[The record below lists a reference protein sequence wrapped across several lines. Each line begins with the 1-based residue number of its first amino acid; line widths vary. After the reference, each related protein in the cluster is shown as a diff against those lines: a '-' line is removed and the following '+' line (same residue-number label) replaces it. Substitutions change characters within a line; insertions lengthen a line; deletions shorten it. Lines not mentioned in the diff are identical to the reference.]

1 MTAPTPYRDGA
12 KRYRGL
18 GLGQAI
24 PVHPTENNQPLT
36 GLIGY
41 DAPRSGDTPAAS
53 EKRWR
58 QAKPLQ
64 SDPKAERKARRQD
77 QAFGSWN
84 VGLHTDER
92 VLALDVD
99 DADEYRRGWAKRGLP
114 APPPTPYST
123 ARGHA
128 SPRRQV
134 VYRLPE
140 GCDWD
145 SDGLMPGG
153 EIIDYGH
160 RFIRVAPSIHQKTGN
175 TYAWF
180 FPTTADPLGDGREME
195 SPPTFDELTELP
207 AEHIAALRRGVEK
220 RSRGKDDVDVDEWI
234 ASRPEGKMSQALRD
248 IAYAVP
254 TDGIGDN
261 DAIRYLG
268 PLVRA
273 AWDAPGGGKAV
284 ERGIARYSD
293 GYGRDAHKGAI
304 RAVANAIIDET
315 VIRERLTLTQVF
327 DLAPRPPKRK
337 KPKKRKKPGK
347 NHAPLEHDEYE
358 PRGVIGTTAHPAR
371 PLDVALDLLSE
382 DTLPPLISWRGTW
395 HVYERDHWRM
405 ATDDEVENLLYAALA
420 NAQWVQQTANGPK
433 TQPWSPNQGRVREV
447 LRAIRSRRTLH
458 RDAEAPTW
466 LDGSRKSAALV
477 PCRDGLLEPRT
488 GKMRGRSQHFF
499 STGYIDAEVGVRHAE
514 PKAWH
519 RFLEQLWDDDA
530 ESIALL
536 QEWFGYLVAGDTRRH
551 KGMLMIGP
559 KRSGKGTILHIAEA
573 LVGGQQGAFAATMSS
588 FSESFG
594 LEMAE
599 GRSLLTIGD
608 LRGSGREAASAAQK
622 LLEIIGGDSVY
633 INRKGRA
640 AISTVLRTRVMVA
653 TNSMP
658 KLYDDAA
665 VIDSRF
671 LVLRLTRSFAD
682 REDLDLLDKL
692 LPELGGIVQWAL
704 EGYRRLE
711 KRDAFTVP
719 ASDAEDRAELRANSA
734 PITEFISDACAATAG
749 LGTPRVEV
757 WKAYLNW
764 CGNVGAA
771 QMEQAHFNAAM
782 AGAGYP
788 PHRPREDGT
797 RGAWR
802 YRGLILQAEETATA
816 KAERVWGRADDF
828 VTSTT

>member
-1 MTAPTPYRDGA
+1 MPYRDGA
-12 KRYRGL
+12 KLYRGK

-41 DAPRSGDTPAAS
+41 DAPRTGDIPAAS

-58 QAKPLQ
+58 KAKPLQ
-64 SDPKAERKARRQD
+64 DDPKAERKARRQD

-84 VGLHTDER
+84 IGLHTDER
-92 VLALDVD
+92 VIGLDVD
-99 DADEYRRGWAKRGLP
+99 DDVEYRRGWASRGLP
-114 APPPTPYST
+114 VPPPTPYST
-123 ARGHA
+123 ARGHDSA
-128 SPRRQV
+128 RRQV
-134 VYRLPE
+134 IYRLPE
-140 GCDWD
+140 GCEWD

-160 RFIRVAPSIHQKTGN
+160 RFIRVAPSVHQKTGN
-175 TYAWF
+175 TYAWYA
-180 FPTTADPLGDGREME
+180 PTTADPLGDGIELDA
-195 SPPTFDELTELP
+195 PPAFDELTELP
-207 AEHIAALRRGVEK
+207 AEHIEALRRIEKK

-234 ASRPEGKMSQALRD
+234 ATRAGGKMSPALRD
-248 IAYAVP
+248 LADAVP
-254 TDGIGDN
+254 TDGIDDN

-284 ERGIARYSD
+284 QRGIGRYSD
-293 GYGRDAHKGAI
+293 GYGRNAYKSAI

-315 VIRERLTLTQVF
+315 VVRERLTLTQTF

-337 KPKKRKKPGK
+337 KPKAKKK
-347 NHAPLEHDEYE
+347 TKAHRDLEHDEYE
-358 PRGVIGTTAHPAR
+358 PRGTISTTAHPSR
-371 PLDVALDLLSE
+371 PLDVALDLLTE
-382 DTLPPLISWRGTW
+382 NTLPPLISWRGTW
-395 HVYERDHWRM
+395 HVYETNHWRM

-420 NAQWVQQTANGPK
+420 NARWIQSTPNGPK
-433 TQPWSPNQGRVREV
+433 TQAWSPNQGRVREV

-458 RDAEAPTW
+458 RDAEAPAW
-466 LDGSRKSAALV
+466 LDGSNKSSALV
-477 PCRDGLLEPRT
+477 PCRDGLLNPRT
-488 GKMRGRSQHFF
+488 GKIRPRSQHFF
-499 STGYIDAEVGVRHAE
+499 STGYIDAEVNAEHAE
-514 PKAWH
+514 PKAWL
-519 RFLEQLWDDDA
+519 RFLGQLWGDDPD
-530 ESIALL
+530 SIALL

-573 LVGGQQGAFAATMSS
+573 LVGGQQGAFAATVSS

-594 LEMAE
+594 LEQAE
-599 GRSLLTIGD
+599 GRSLLTVGD

-633 INRKGRA
+633 INRKGRT
-640 AISTVLRTRVMVA
+640 AISAVLRTRVMIA
-653 TNSMP
+653 SNSMP

-671 LVLRLTRSFAD
+671 LILRLTESFAD
-682 REDLDLLDKL
+682 REDLDLLAKL
-692 LPELGGIVQWAL
+692 TPELGGIVQWAL
-704 EGYRRLE
+704 EGYQRLE
-711 KRDAFTVP
+711 RQDAFTTP

-734 PITEFISDACAATAG
+734 PITEFLSDACAPTRG
-749 LGTPRVEV
+749 LGSPRIEV

-764 CGNVGAA
+764 CGSVGSG
-771 QMEQAHFNAAM
+771 QMDQGPFNAAM
-782 AGAGYP
+782 AGAGHP
-788 PHRPREDGT
+788 AHRPRENGVRGT
-797 RGAWR
+797 WR
-802 YRGLILQAEETATA
+802 YRGIVLKDEETAAA
-816 KAERVWGRADDF
+816 KAERTWGTAPDDF